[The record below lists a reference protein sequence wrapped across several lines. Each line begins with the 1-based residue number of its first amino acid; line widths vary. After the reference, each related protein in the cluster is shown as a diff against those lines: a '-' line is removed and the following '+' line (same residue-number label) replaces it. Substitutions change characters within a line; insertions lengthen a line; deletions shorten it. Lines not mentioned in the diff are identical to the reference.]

1 MFLITIPHTSPNF
14 KKIYNKQFE
23 IYEGTLDNNVFTT
36 TKVYIQNK
44 SSFKVKE
51 GVKSFAYPTTTFSL
65 SEVMQGRYYNSS
77 PLVFNT
83 FEEAHIAK
91 CFLLNKL
98 REFCL
103 RHIASLKAKVE
114 KDCPDVSSMLNE
126 LKDKHPEVFI

>member
-23 IYEGTLDNNVFTT
+23 IYEGTFSNNIFTT
-36 TKVYIQNK
+36 TKVYIQDK
-44 SSFKVKE
+44 SSFKVK
-51 GVKSFAYPTTTFSL
+51 GCIKSFTYLTTFSL
-65 SEVMQGRYYNSS
+65 SQVMQGKYFNSS
-77 PLVFNT
+77 PLIFNT

-91 CFLLNKL
+91 CFLLNRL
-98 REFCL
+98 REFCM
-103 RHIASLKAKVE
+103 RHIASLTAKVE

>member
-23 IYEGTLDNNVFTT
+23 IYEGTFNNNIFTAT
-36 TKVYIQNK
+36 NVYTQNK
-44 SSFKVKE
+44 SSFKVK
-51 GVKSFAYPTTTFSL
+51 GYVKSFTYPTTSTL
-65 SEVMQGRYYNSS
+65 SQVMQGKYYSSS

>member
-23 IYEGTLDNNVFTT
+23 IYEGTLDNNIFTA
-36 TKVYIQNK
+36 TKVYTQNK
-44 SSFKVKE
+44 SSFKVK
-51 GVKSFAYPTTTFSL
+51 GCVRSFTYPTTSTL
-65 SEVMQGRYYNSS
+65 SQVMQGRYYSSS

-91 CFLLNKL
+91 CFLLNRL

-114 KDCPDVSSMLNE
+114 KDCPDVSLMLNE
-126 LKDKHPEVFI
+126 LKDNHPEVFI

>member
-1 MFLITIPHTSPNF
+1 MFLITIPRTSPNF
-14 KKIYNKQFE
+14 KKIFNKQFE

-36 TKVYIQNK
+36 TKVYTQNK
-44 SSFKVKE
+44 SSFKVK
-51 GVKSFAYPTTTFSL
+51 GCVRSFTYPTTSTL
-65 SEVMQGRYYNSS
+65 SQVMQGKYYSSS

-91 CFLLNKL
+91 CFLLNRL

>member
-44 SSFKVKE
+44 SSFKVK
-51 GVKSFAYPTTTFSL
+51 GYVKSFTYPTTSTL
-65 SEVMQGRYYNSS
+65 SQVMQGRYYSSS

-91 CFLLNKL
+91 CFLLNRL